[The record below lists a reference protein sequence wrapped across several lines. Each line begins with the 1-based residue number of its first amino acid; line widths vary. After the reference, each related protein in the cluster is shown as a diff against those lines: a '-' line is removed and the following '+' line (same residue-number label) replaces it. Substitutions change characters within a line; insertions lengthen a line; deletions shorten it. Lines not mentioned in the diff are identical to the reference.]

1 MLNTHWLTVEV
12 SISYGHY
19 LNREPV
25 SRQGYYNSPASGL
38 KATLKQQITTHL
50 CSSVGHVCQL
60 ATEVSQISTSPPMWT
75 PEIPRWSRCKKGQTP
90 ECVESRFALISV
102 SRNMYQILCCDW
114 ITRLDKMALS
124 RALGINFYRP
134 EENLFFI
141 PYHDKSFIDEAC
153 SVKRPFYGTW
163 LYFGL

>member
-90 ECVESRFALISV
+90 ECVESRFALFSV
-102 SRNMYQILCCDW
+102 SRNMYQTFAVIGLPDW
-114 ITRLDKMALS
+114 TRWRYLARWGLIFIARKK
-124 RALGINFYRP
+124 
-134 EENLFFI
+134 NLFFI

-153 SVKRPFYGTW
+153 PVKRPVYGTW